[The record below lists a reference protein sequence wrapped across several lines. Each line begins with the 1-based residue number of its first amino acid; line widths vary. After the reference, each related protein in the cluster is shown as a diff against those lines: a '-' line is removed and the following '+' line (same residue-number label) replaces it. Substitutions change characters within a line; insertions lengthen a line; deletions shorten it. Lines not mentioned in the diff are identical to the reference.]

1 MMNDVRKACDIP
13 FNFIRTKN
21 GKAPSHPID
30 METRIV
36 TRIENEGLPLI
47 YHGFKGEYKSI
58 NSRIVLE
65 CESCA
70 RIRDITA
77 KQFLHNPT
85 VCPCHRSKYD
95 NKYKNGQPVL
105 YVMRCGD
112 VGKVGVSHNVLRR
125 KHKLRYQNKMKFDII
140 EAFEFQDE
148 KDAYAAE
155 LFIKKNLVKGDF
167 DIKEGATET
176 FVYNEKMVRNIA
188 NVASIF

>member
-1 MMNDVRKACDIP
+1 MINDVRKACDIP

-30 METRIV
+30 MEARVV
-36 TRIENEGLPLI
+36 TRIENEGLSLI

-65 CESCA
+65 CEKCS

-85 VCPCHRSKYD
+85 VCPCNRSKFD
-95 NKYKNGQPVL
+95 NKYKKDQPVL
-105 YVMRCGD
+105 YVMRCD
-112 VGKVGVSHNVLRR
+112 NVGKVGVSHNVLAR
-125 KHKLRYQNKMKFDII
+125 KYKLSYQNKMKFDIVDI
-140 EAFEFQDE
+140 FEFKDE

-155 LFIKKNLVKGDF
+155 AFIKKNMIKGDF
-167 DIKEGATET
+167 DIKDGATET
-176 FVYNEKMVRNIA
+176 FVYNEKMVKSIA